1 MSLQPG
7 IKKGYWSDAE
17 DALLTA
23 RVEAAIAECRAT
35 RTTAKVSWPCVA
47 AGVAGRSSKKCKERW
62 DKHLRPDIYRGP
74 FTPEE
79 DLLILEAHDR
89 MGSCWVKISALF
101 QRRTAAMIRNRT
113 HALLKLQK
121 KRQQQQQHAPPA
133 PRAAPLT
140 ALAPLHTAATAA
152 ASSPSLPVESP
163 TKRTRCCESP
173 TSTAVALPL
182 RVPAEDKMLDCVEL
196 LGELACGGDDDFA
209 DLDSWLAEQDAQEQQ
224 QQPALDASSSSD
236 VSSIVDMI
244 DDIEISGLL
253 NDDSLM
259 SLNDL

>member
-1 MSLQPG
+1 
-7 IKKGYWSDAE
+7 
-17 DALLTA
+17 
-23 RVEAAIAECRAT
+23 
-35 RTTAKVSWPCVA
+35 
-47 AGVAGRSSKKCKERW
+47 
-62 DKHLRPDIYRGP
+62 
-74 FTPEE
+74 
-79 DLLILEAHDR
+79 

-121 KRQQQQQHAPPA
+121 KRQQQQQQQHAPPA

-140 ALAPLHTAATAA
+140 ALAPLDMAATAA
-152 ASSPSLPVESP
+152 VSSPKRKCGTPSSPSLPVESP
-163 TKRTRCCESP
+163 TKRTRCSESP

-182 RVPAEDKMLDCVEL
+182 RVPVEDGVLDCMEL
-196 LGELACGGDDDFA
+196 LGELACGGGDDFA
-209 DLDSWLAEQDAQEQQ
+209 DLDSWLAEQDAQQQQ
-224 QQPALDASSSSD
+224 QQPALDASSGSD

-253 NDDSLM
+253 NDESLM